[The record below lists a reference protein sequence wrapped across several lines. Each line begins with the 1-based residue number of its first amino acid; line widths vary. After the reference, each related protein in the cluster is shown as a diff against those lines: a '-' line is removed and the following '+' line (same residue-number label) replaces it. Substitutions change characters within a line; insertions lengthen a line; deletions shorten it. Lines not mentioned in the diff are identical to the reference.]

1 MTDDRMCTI
10 FKKKEHNEMW
20 MSNKPEPCYFY
31 DYHPYNKHSDPDWN
45 KATDGKIMDVKSND
59 KAEMTRGINHFV
71 PKLQKILSRTDYVI
85 CVIPSSKVGF
95 EPSGIRSI
103 AEQICCDPIV
113 DGTKVLRRIIEM
125 KPKSRGGP
133 RDIDLEIPS
142 LEVMNESLIKN
153 KQVLLLDDV
162 TTSETSFNAG
172 HKLLEEAGAGLIIKL
187 ALGKTV

>member
-1 MTDDRMCTI
+1 
-10 FKKKEHNEMW
+10 
-20 MSNKPEPCYFY
+20 MSNKSEPCYFY
-31 DYHPYNKHSDPDWN
+31 DYHPYHEGENPEFN
-45 KATDGKIMDVKSND
+45 RPTDGKIMDVKS
-59 KAEMTRGINHFV
+59 KYPSVRIKGINHFV
-71 PKLQKILSRTDYVI
+71 PKLQNILSRTDYVI

-113 DGTKVLRRIIEM
+113 DGTKVSHRIIEM
-125 KPKSRGGP
+125 EPKSMGGA

-162 TTSETSFNAG
+162 TTSGTSFDAG
-172 HKLLEEAGAGLIIKL
+172 HKLLEEAGAGLIVKL